1 MKKTLIILY
10 LALLCFSTGYGNEIS
25 SQLFGIKIYDNIK
38 NYININNSK
47 KTESTFFLNTEET
60 PFKGLIKNSNLDAYQ
75 LSTDKQKKIL
85 IITGVKNFD
94 EMGNKNFENK
104 CENESS
110 NFKILLANNYSKNV
124 SEFNKKYYKNSNEMG
139 RDYLFFSNELKFN
152 KGSKKL
158 ILQIMCS
165 YTSIDNY
172 VHSTLHVSLI
182 DENYL
187 VQNSLKVWKRIKP
200 YNNILVE
207 LNLLNL

>member
-10 LALLCFSTGYGNEIS
+10 LAFLCFSTSYANEVS

-38 NYININNSK
+38 NYININTSK
-47 KTESTFFLNTEET
+47 KSDSTFFLNTEEI
-60 PFKGLIKNSNLDAYQ
+60 PFNGLIKNSNLDTYQ
-75 LSTDKQKKIL
+75 LSTNKQKKIL
-85 IITGVKNFD
+85 LITGVKNFSEVGD
-94 EMGNKNFENK
+94 QKFENK
-104 CENESS
+104 CENEISS
-110 NFKILLANNYSKNV
+110 FKILLANNYNKNV
-124 SEFNKKYYKNSNEMG
+124 SEFDKKYYKSSNEMG

-172 VHSTLHVSLI
+172 VHSTLYVSLI
-182 DENYL
+182 DESYL
-187 VQNSLKVWKRIKP
+187 VQNSLKVWKRTKP

-207 LNLLNL
+207 LNF